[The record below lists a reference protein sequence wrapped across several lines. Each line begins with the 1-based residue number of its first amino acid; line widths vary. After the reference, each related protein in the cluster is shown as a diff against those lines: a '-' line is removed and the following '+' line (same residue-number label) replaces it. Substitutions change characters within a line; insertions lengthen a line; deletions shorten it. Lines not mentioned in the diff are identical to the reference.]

1 LTKKLLRVGSSDNNT
16 AMAITRA
23 LQPQPQPTFSYQT
36 LPPVLM
42 RALRLLTER
51 TIIKFIFHSL
61 ALTLEQRP
69 QVSFILP

>member
-1 LTKKLLRVGSSDNNT
+1 LTKKLLRVGSSDNNP
-16 AMAITRA
+16 AMAITRT
-23 LQPQPQPTFSYQT
+23 LQPQPTFSYQT

-69 QVSFILP
+69 QVPFILP